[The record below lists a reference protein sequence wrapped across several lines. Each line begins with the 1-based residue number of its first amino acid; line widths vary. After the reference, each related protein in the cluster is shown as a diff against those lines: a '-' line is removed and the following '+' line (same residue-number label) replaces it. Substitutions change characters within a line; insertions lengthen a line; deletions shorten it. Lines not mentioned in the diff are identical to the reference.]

1 MNFSLNIKYTF
12 SEPQTTK
19 EQSHIFVREYVGCS
33 LWWHWWM
40 SNWTWWLCWGR
51 VTFQMRTAYGRN
63 FRFPCF
69 WVCCRCNMHANLFDI
84 HHKRVIILGL
94 WYVFIC
100 FASELAFV
108 YTLRFL
114 SYVLVLLYVLF
125 AKFSL
130 IFQYTH
136 WFYP

>member
-12 SEPQTTK
+12 SEPQPK

-69 WVCCRCNMHANLFDI
+69 WVFCRCNMHANLFDI

-94 WYVFIC
+94 SYVFIY
-100 FASELAFV
+100 FGSKLAFV
-108 YTLRFL
+108 YMNLIRAEK
-114 SYVLVLLYVLF
+114 SYWLC
-125 AKFSL
+125 
-130 IFQYTH
+130 
-136 WFYP
+136 FYIYKGFHIIAIRAG